1 VMCCVSSVRFAI
13 NFNGVLL
20 DPFQPMRGLRQGDL
34 LSPYLFLFVAD
45 SLSLL
50 LRKEELGGAISPIKI
65 SRSAPPISHLLF
77 TDDSLLFFKASGEQA
92 LKIREVLHTFCTSTG
107 QLINPAKC
115 SILFAENCPWVI
127 MEEVCHHLQV

>member
-50 LRKEELGGAISPIKI
+50 LRKEELEGAISPIKI
-65 SRSAPPISHLLF
+65 SRSALRGFFPRCSPPGGYS
-77 TDDSLLFFKASGEQA
+77 A
-92 LKIREVLHTFCTSTG
+92 RV
-107 QLINPAKC
+107 
-115 SILFAENCPWVI
+115 
-127 MEEVCHHLQV
+127 